1 LRILLGLL
9 LVGILLI
16 VLRVLGA
23 RGNYADGN
31 HQKCGESC
39 QYLRHKATRK
49 AFKLHGKYMPNIA
62 GLGPMPYRMWVKL
75 RLSLSA
81 R

>member
-49 AFKLHGKYMPNIA
+49 ASNFMENTCRILQG
-62 GLGPMPYRMWVKL
+62 
-75 RLSLSA
+75 
-81 R
+81 